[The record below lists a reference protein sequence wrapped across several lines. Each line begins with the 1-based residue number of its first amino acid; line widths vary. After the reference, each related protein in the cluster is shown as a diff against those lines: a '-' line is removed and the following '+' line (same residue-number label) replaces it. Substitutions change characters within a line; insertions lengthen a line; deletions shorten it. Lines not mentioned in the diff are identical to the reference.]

1 MYCVRCGKE
10 LDFTIKF
17 CSNCGK
23 EVIIGENEES
33 FLVKEYSIRD
43 RMQIIELFNNAKKKE
58 NEVQYILKNI

>member
-1 MYCVRCGKE
+1 MNCVRCGKE

-17 CSNCGK
+17 CSKYGK

-58 NEVQYILKNI
+58 NEV